1 MGPRPPPRCNGRMT
15 HTPGRYGPPGFGPA
29 PAPWQAAPLP
39 RPARWYATPTPPPSP
54 LAHPDRDPRA
64 YVAPLI
70 ATVTAGPVLALGAM
84 AAMFSPMATDSCA
97 ADGCHALYRALALA
111 PCLLTAGYA
120 ALGAA
125 WALPW
130 RRRLRVL
137 RTAFAVVAPLFA
149 VAAVLVYLHL
159 PAPD

>member
-54 LAHPDRDPRA
+54 LVHPDRDPRA

-137 RTAFAVVAPLFA
+137 RTAFAVVAPVLA

>member
-15 HTPGRYGPPGFGPA
+15 NTSGRHGPPGFGPA
-29 PAPWQAAPLP
+29 PAPWQAEPLP
-39 RPARWYATPTPPPSP
+39 PVRWYATPPPSP
-54 LAHPDRDPRA
+54 LVAPDRDPRA

-84 AAMFSPMATDSCA
+84 AAMFSPMATDSCE

-111 PCLLTAGYA
+111 PCLLAAGYA

-125 WALPW
+125 WAVPW

-137 RTAFAVVAPLFA
+137 RTAFAVAAPVLA